1 MIIKERKY
9 VDVPVGLIQSVNL
22 CWPAKLLALNLLAL
36 DSCDY
41 ETAALAQRT
50 GLTEGDV
57 DAAAEQLVKA
67 GDMDRTAYGFYFK
80 EAAV

>member
-1 MIIKERKY
+1 M
-9 VDVPVGLIQSVNL
+9 
-22 CWPAKLLALNLLAL
+22 LALNLLVL
-36 DSCDY
+36 DSGDY

-50 GLTEGDV
+50 GLTEEEV

-67 GDMDRTAYGFYFK
+67 GYMERTAYGFYFK